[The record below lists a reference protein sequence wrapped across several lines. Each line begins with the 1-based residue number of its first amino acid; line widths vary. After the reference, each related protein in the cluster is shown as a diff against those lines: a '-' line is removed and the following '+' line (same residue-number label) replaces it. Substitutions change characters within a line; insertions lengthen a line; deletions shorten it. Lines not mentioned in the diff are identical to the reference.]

1 MTEVG
6 FVASAAAFAAP
17 RVTIRTATDAGRARE
32 RDLVLR
38 AQGGEVAAFE
48 TLYRE
53 NVRRIYALSFRLE
66 RNPQRAEE
74 LTQDAFVRAWN
85 KLDSF
90 RGDSAFASWM
100 HTLTTNLS
108 LSDRRSRVRR
118 GAREFATDDLE
129 PLAAVE
135 PGRPEVGVDL
145 ERALQRLPR
154 GARQVFVLHDI
165 EGYKHGEIATQMG
178 VAVGTSKAQ
187 LHRARKLLR
196 EALEG

>member
-1 MTEVG
+1 M
-6 FVASAAAFAAP
+6 
-17 RVTIRTATDAGRARE
+17 TIRTATEEQRARE
-32 RDLVLR
+32 RDLVVR
-38 AQGGEVAAFE
+38 AQRGDVTAFE

-53 NVRRIYALSFRLE
+53 NVRRIYALSLRLE
-66 RNPQRAEE
+66 GHPQRAEE
-74 LTQDAFVRAWN
+74 LAQDAFVRAWN
-85 KLDSF
+85 KLGSF

-108 LSDRRSRVRR
+108 LSQRRSRVRR
-118 GAREFATDDLE
+118 SENEFATDDLE
-129 PLAAVE
+129 ALAPVNPE
-135 PGRPEVGVDL
+135 RPEVAVDL

-165 EGYKHGEIATQMG
+165 EGYKHHEIATQMG

-196 EALEG
+196 EALQG

>member
-1 MTEVG
+1 MV
-6 FVASAAAFAAP
+6 
-17 RVTIRTATDAGRARE
+17 
-32 RDLVLR
+32 R
-38 AQGGEVAAFE
+38 AQGGDVTAFE

-66 RNPQRAEE
+66 GNSQRAEE
-74 LTQDAFVRAWN
+74 LAQDAFVRAWN
-85 KLDSF
+85 KLGSF

-108 LSDRRSRVRR
+108 LSQRRSRVRR
-118 GAREFATDDLE
+118 RAKEFTTDDLE
-129 PLAAVE
+129 PLAPVNPE
-135 PGRPEVGVDL
+135 RPDVGVDL

-165 EGYKHGEIATQMG
+165 EGYKHREIATQIG

>member
-1 MTEVG
+1 MRSATE
-6 FVASAAAFAAP
+6 
-17 RVTIRTATDAGRARE
+17 TERARE
-32 RDLVLR
+32 RDLVVR
-38 AQGGEVAAFE
+38 AQGGDLAAFE
-48 TLYRE
+48 ALYRE

-66 RNPQRAEE
+66 GTPQRAEE

-85 KLDSF
+85 KLGSF

-100 HTLTTNLS
+100 YTLTTNLS
-108 LSDRRSRVRR
+108 LSERRSRVRR

-129 PLAAVE
+129 LLPMIAPE
-135 PGRPEVGVDL
+135 RPDVGVDL
-145 ERALQRLPR
+145 ERALLRLPR

-165 EGYKHGEIATQMG
+165 QGYRHDEIATQMG

-196 EALEG
+196 EALER